1 MLLELANKWMKRTDR
16 SGEWFMLGP
25 RMADISLKDVTD
37 KICLAGPCPIQMAH
51 EGALHTGHIG
61 LLERIDTG
69 ELLRVRR

>member
-1 MLLELANKWMKRTDR
+1 
-16 SGEWFMLGP
+16 
-25 RMADISLKDVTD
+25 MADISLKDVTD

-69 ELLRVRR
+69 ELLRVRQ